1 MFLNSGTLGVW
12 SESVL
17 YQEDLHLP
25 TVARRMFTIL
35 GLNMSEDPLPPLP
48 CPVTEKTQTMAPL
61 EERPAYHAQAR
72 PACYTNYYRR

>member
-12 SESVL
+12 AESVL

-35 GLNMSEDPLPPLP
+35 GLNMSEDPLRTEGVPPCIAGSFP
-48 CPVTEKTQTMAPL
+48 AGNPTVAPHNGN
-61 EERPAYHAQAR
+61 EGNRE
-72 PACYTNYYRR
+72 